1 MSAKIIKFHIIILF
15 TVLFCSC
22 GLLKES
28 NNEIVYKSINHDD
41 YKPSNEPNYN
51 NLDSWL
57 VHPYQ
62 KEKLPFL
69 TENDGSKNAD
79 VFFIAPTL
87 FSDKKN
93 ENWNSDVYDEEFRNY
108 LINSTIKFQATAWLD
123 AGNLYSPNYR
133 QAHFRVFDDR
143 YWEFGGEKTF
153 ELAYKDIKEA
163 FLIYMNKHNKGR
175 PIIIAGHSQGAAHAV
190 MLLKDFFDGKEL
202 QNKLIAAYL
211 PGTKITD
218 EDFFELELMKD
229 PLETG
234 GYLTW
239 NTFKILKNYKKY
251 DLTIPLDWLEGSQVS
266 NPVLWD
272 DSETSDY
279 KSHKGLYFVN
289 EKVYKK
295 SVKIEYTD
303 YAIFIKMPRVNIL
316 KTILFSFL
324 KDYHKGDINLFWE
337 DIRLNAIDRV
347 ESYFS
352 EL

>member
-1 MSAKIIKFHIIILF
+1 MLSKIIKFKSIVLLTI
-15 TVLFCSC
+15 LFCSC

-28 NNEIVYKSINHDD
+28 NNEINYESINHNKYEPVKKPD
-41 YKPSNEPNYN
+41 YH

-57 VHPYQ
+57 SHPDQ
-62 KEKLPFL
+62 IKKIDFL
-69 TENDGSKNAD
+69 SNNDGTKKAD

-87 FSDKKN
+87 FSDKN
-93 ENWNSDVYDEEFRNY
+93 NPNWNSDIYDEEFKNY
-108 LINSTIKFQATAWLD
+108 LLNSTIKFQATAWID

-133 QAHFRVFDDR
+133 QAHFRVFDER
-143 YWEFGGEKTF
+143 YWDIGGEKTLK
-153 ELAYKDIKEA
+153 LAYDDIKAA
-163 FLIYMNKHNKGR
+163 FTVYMKKYNKGR

-190 MLLKDFFDGKEL
+190 SLLKDFFDGKEL

-211 PGTKITD
+211 PGTKITS
-218 EDFFELELMKD
+218 EDFFDLKLMKD
-229 PLETG
+229 PYETG
-234 GYLTW
+234 GYVTW
-239 NTFKILKNYKKY
+239 NTFKILKNYQKF
-251 DLTIPLDWLEGSQVS
+251 DLTVPLEWLEGSQVS

-272 DSETSDY
+272 ESKTSDY
-279 KSHKGLYFVN
+279 SSHKGLLFVN
-289 EKVYKK
+289 GKVYKK

-303 YAIFIKMPRVNIL
+303 HAIFLKIPRVNIF

-337 DIRLNAIDRV
+337 DIRINAIDRV